1 MKKAIIFTVILLS
14 LVIYPAL
21 ALSQP
26 VLLRLPDTVIAEVVQ
41 KCLPFHVSQPSD
53 TLAGQISVEKIENLE
68 FKNDSLAALVTM
80 RGKDVQLNTDI
91 GGHQIRLNVGNV
103 DLGFSLEAAVR
114 FDKERQT
121 LFIRPIVSDI
131 NQQGSQNKEVGDLI
145 AALFNDQEIPLALD
159 SLQPI
164 ITDIG
169 TKMLIID
176 MSVDSVELSEK
187 ALNLMLTPKAS
198 VKVK

>member
-1 MKKAIIFTVILLS
+1 MKKAIVFTVFLLS
-14 LVIYPAL
+14 LVIYPTL

-91 GGHQIRLNVGNV
+91 GGHQIRLNVGSV

-145 AALFNDQEIPLALD
+145 AALFNDQEFPLALD

-176 MSVDSVELSEK
+176 MTVDSVELSEK

>member
-1 MKKAIIFTVILLS
+1 MKKAIVFTVFLLS

-80 RGKDVQLNTDI
+80 RGRDVQLNTDI

-121 LFIRPIVSDI
+121 LFIRPIVSGI
-131 NQQGSQNKEVGDLI
+131 TQQGAQNKEVGDLI

-169 TKMLIID
+169 TKTLIID
-176 MSVDSVELSEK
+176 MSVESVELSEK
-187 ALNLMLTPKAS
+187 ALYLMLIPKAS
-198 VKVK
+198 VKDK